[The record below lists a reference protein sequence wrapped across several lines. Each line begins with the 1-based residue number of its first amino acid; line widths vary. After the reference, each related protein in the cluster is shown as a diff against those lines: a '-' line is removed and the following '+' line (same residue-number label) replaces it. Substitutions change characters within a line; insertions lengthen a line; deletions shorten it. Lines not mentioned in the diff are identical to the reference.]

1 MKIELKIDYDGKP
14 YLELYAGDYGEDTKQ
29 DLLELF
35 IREAKRKGI
44 YIKNEG
50 GYESSDTYASI
61 RIKWNK
67 ESK

>member
-14 YLELYAGDYGEDTKQ
+14 YIELYAGDYGEDTKQ

-44 YIKNEG
+44 VIKNEG
-50 GYESSDTYASI
+50 DFETSDTYASI
-61 RIKWNK
+61 RIKFPTN
-67 ESK
+67 